1 VVRMKLATHLADAAR
16 LEAGLW
22 AAGRRG
28 RRAATPGAPTMKAVV
43 LIGSTVQVVA
53 VYHLEM
59 VVLQR
64 KAPAVTSRRE

>member
-1 VVRMKLATHLADAAR
+1 
-16 LEAGLW
+16 
-22 AAGRRG
+22 
-28 RRAATPGAPTMKAVV
+28 MKAVV